1 MDTEKVFGVS
11 DFLDYINSFLV
22 EERVMVAGEVSN
34 CSPHPSGI
42 YFSLKDEDGST
53 MDCYLSPF
61 TYRKM
66 GIQLEN
72 GLKIKASGWP
82 EIYKPRGKFSFK
94 VQGVEL
100 TGEGTLRKAY
110 EQLKLQLQQEGVF
123 DQKRE
128 LPNFI
133 EKIGIITSKTGAVID
148 DFRKNLEPLGCKLYL
163 ADTRV
168 EGAKAVEGIVAGMEY
183 FNSSSLDL
191 DVIVIIR
198 GGGSLEE
205 LQAFNN
211 ERVAR
216 AIYASK
222 IPTICGIGHDR
233 DVPIATLVSDKA
245 TSTPSIAATL
255 INASWNPLRKD
266 VPLLATKLLHS
277 GEVMIRTRRG
287 QIPALVSRLARAFEE
302 LVASKRRFLVQAG
315 TTFTNALSNMF
326 REYRERTRDLV
337 RVAGDAILRTKRKT
351 EEYARYLEAVSPERT
366 LRLGYSILFDDN
378 GHVLKDA
385 AKIQPGAKIRGKI
398 SAGELT
404 ATVDTVTPIKQ

>member
-1 MDTEKVFGVS
+1 MDTEKVFSVT
-11 DFLDYINSFLV
+11 DFLDYINGFLV
-22 EERVMVAGEVSN
+22 EERVIVSGEVSN

-53 MDCYLSPF
+53 MDCYLAPF

-72 GLKIKASGWP
+72 GLKIKAAGWP

-110 EQLKLQLQQEGVF
+110 EQLKAQLQQEGVF

-133 EKIGIITSKTGAVID
+133 EKIGVITSKTGAVID

-168 EGAKAVEGIVAGMEY
+168 EGAKAVEGIVSGIEY
-183 FNSSSLDL
+183 FNSASLDL

-266 VPLLATKLLHS
+266 LPLLTSKMLH
-277 GEVMIRTRRG
+277 GFEVMVRTKR
-287 QIPALVSRLARAFEE
+287 QAIPILLTRLSHAFEE
-302 LVASKRRFLVQAG
+302 VIAMKRRFLVQAG
-315 TTFTNALSNMF
+315 TTFTNALSTMF
-326 REYRERTRDLV
+326 REYRERSRDLV
-337 RVAGDAILRTKRKT
+337 RVAGDAIIRTRKKI
-351 EEYARYLEAVSPERT
+351 EEYGRYLEAVNPERT
-366 LRLGYSILFDDN
+366 LKLGYSILFDEQ

-385 AKIQPGAKIRGKI
+385 GTIKPGSKIRGRVHE
-398 SAGELT
+398 GELT
-404 ATVDTVTPIKQ
+404 ATVNTVTK